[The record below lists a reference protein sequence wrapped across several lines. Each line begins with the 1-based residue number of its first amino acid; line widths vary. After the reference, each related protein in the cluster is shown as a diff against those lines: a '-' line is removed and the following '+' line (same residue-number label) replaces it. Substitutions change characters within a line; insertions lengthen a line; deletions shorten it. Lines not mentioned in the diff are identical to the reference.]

1 MESLKWIG
9 SILASITGLC
19 LVIGAAALLAVIG
32 ASMGAI
38 ALGVFIVL
46 FFAAGI
52 KGHFEDKP

>member
-9 SILASITGLC
+9 SIVASITGLC

-46 FFAAGI
+46 FIAAGI
-52 KGHFEDKP
+52 KEYFES